1 MAGELHRLLFETEE
15 GQEALR
21 RLREAE
27 RIIAKDANLTNENIM
42 AEEEER
48 QEEERQEE
56 NNNTNNEEA
65 INNNEEG
72 VNIDKYLSAFGKQ
85 NSDLIK
91 SIIGD

>member
-48 QEEERQEE
+48 QEE

>member
-27 RIIAKDANLTNENIM
+27 RIIAKDANLTKGEDIIV
-42 AEEEER
+42 EEET
-48 QEEERQEE
+48 E
-56 NNNTNNEEA
+56 NNN
-65 INNNEEG
+65 IDEG
-72 VNIDKYLSAFGKQ
+72 DVNIDEGDDNIDKYLSAFGAQ
-85 NSDLIK
+85 NKNLIK